1 MPPIKV
7 VVSGAGNIKRQPE
20 LGVVS
25 VRVLSRGPE
34 QAAVSAEVRKAAQE
48 IQAQVRQ
55 LAAPRHADYRAP
67 SPAVDAAVTR
77 WTSGSMTTRS
87 FWQRSKPGDGEE
99 GPRRRRRHNTFYGAR
114 THVAMTSGYSS
125 DSSQGERD
133 EEGGQGE
140 QGEQDQQRRTRVY
153 EASVGLTAT
162 FRDFDSLSD
171 FTTRL
176 SVMPLASV
184 RGVDW
189 FLTPETQAQLRDE
202 ALRSSYR
209 DALAKARA
217 YAEAMDKKSAKPVEV
232 RQVGNSFPRLMASGH
247 AALYADMRVAGDDD
261 DDTQEQHL
269 TYQPEDVSYDV
280 DCEVTFEVE

>member
-1 MPPIKV
+1 MAPIKV

-25 VRVLSRGPE
+25 IRVRSRGAE
-34 QAAVSAEVRKAAQE
+34 QAAVSTEVRKAAQE

-87 FWQRSKPGDGEE
+87 YWERSKDKG
-99 GPRRRRRHNTFYGAR
+99 RHNTFYGAQ
-114 THVAMTSGYSS
+114 THVGMTSGYSS

-133 EEGGQGE
+133 KEHQ
-140 QGEQDQQRRTRVY
+140 RTRVY

-171 FTTRL
+171 FTTRM
-176 SVMPLASV
+176 SVVPLASV
-184 RGVDW
+184 RGVEW
-189 FLTPETQAQLRDE
+189 FLTPETQAQLREE

-217 YAEAMDKKSAKPVEV
+217 YAEAMDQKSVKPVEV
-232 RQVGNSFPRLMASGH
+232 RQLSDQPPRLMAFG
-247 AALYADMRVAGDDD
+247 AAARYADMPVGDDD
-261 DDTQEQHL
+261 NEEQHL